1 MLLVCYRGVLPPE
14 AVSSVHTFGAPAVF
28 CEGASGAA
36 PSGGPCSSCA
46 LPCEHKAAA
55 VAAFEAASGIHL
67 PPPAGSSSVSDVAAP
82 GAQQRV
88 VLRGLLEQLGLR
100 PEVVRNVI
108 MTRDIVPRA
117 FVCDYTMI
125 AEMLKSW
132 MPSFKEH
139 VGLAPCKP
147 HKVRGAGS
155 EGRTDG
161 RCRVATSSHAFTCSH
176 MGQLPLHLQSAAHQA
191 CFACWTNS
199 VTSLAMQCPTHTLQ
213 VCCAP

>member
-1 MLLVCYRGVLPPE
+1 MLMLLMLLLLLVVCCRGVLPPE
-14 AVSSVHTFGAPAVF
+14 AVSTVHTFGAPAVF
-28 CEGASGAA
+28 CEGASNAA
-36 PSGGPCSSCA
+36 PSGGPCASCA

-55 VAAFEAASGIHL
+55 AAAFEAASGIPL
-67 PPPAGSSSVSDVAAP
+67 PVPAAAVASSASDVAAP

-147 HKVRGAGS
+147 HKVRG
-155 EGRTDG
+155 EETR
-161 RCRVATSSHAFTCSH
+161 RVA
-176 MGQLPLHLQSAAHQA
+176 AAGHQGIVWA
-191 CFACWTNS
+191 G
-199 VTSLAMQCPTHTLQ
+199 
-213 VCCAP
+213 

>member
-1 MLLVCYRGVLPPE
+1 
-14 AVSSVHTFGAPAVF
+14 
-28 CEGASGAA
+28 
-36 PSGGPCSSCA
+36 
-46 LPCEHKAAA
+46 
-55 VAAFEAASGIHL
+55 
-67 PPPAGSSSVSDVAAP
+67 VSDVAAP

-147 HKVRGAGS
+147 HKVSAGQQGGKGWATGGQ
-155 EGRTDG
+155 EGWLGQAGNRHTHP
-161 RCRVATSSHAFTCSH
+161 ALHLHAISDPWR
-176 MGQLPLHLQSAAHQA
+176 QLPSHHHTCKVQ
-191 CFACWTNS
+191 
-199 VTSLAMQCPTHTLQ
+199 PTRGMHCVLDQ
-213 VCCAP
+213 L